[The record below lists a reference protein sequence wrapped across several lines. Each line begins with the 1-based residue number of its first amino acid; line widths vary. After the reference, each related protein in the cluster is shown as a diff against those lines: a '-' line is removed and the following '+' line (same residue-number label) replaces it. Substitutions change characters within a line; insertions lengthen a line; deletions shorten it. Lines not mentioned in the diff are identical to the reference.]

1 MTAGGSRKRC
11 PKCGAR
17 VKSGRLEAHI
27 RKMHR
32 GTPAYSTRNRTGMVV
47 AALAILAIIFVVAA
61 YFITRP
67 TGEEGDTGIG
77 VQETVH
83 KPGSGSEDLWTVYPS
98 GHASAGKTVAFPSW
112 VQEESASK
120 VLLVLT
126 HSEGCAPCVQQQ
138 GDIRAIM
145 GDPAFQTTVNYI
157 DLLSGGTD
165 QRAQDCFDNLDP
177 EGKENYIPL
186 TIIIARD
193 SSGKYVWHSWE
204 GVTGKANLECWLR
217 DAMYYRNN
225 GVGA

>member
-1 MTAGGSRKRC
+1 MTADGRRKRC

-17 VKSGRLEAHI
+17 VKSGRLEAHL
-27 RKMHR
+27 RTVHR
-32 GTPAYSTRNRTGMVV
+32 SKSTHSTRNRTGMVA
-47 AALAILAIIFVVAA
+47 AALTITAIIIVVVA

-67 TGEEGDTGIG
+67 IGEEGDTGIG

-83 KPGSGSEDLWTVYPS
+83 NPGSGSEDFWTVYPS
-98 GHASAGKTVAFPSW
+98 GHASEGKTVPFPSW
-112 VQEESASK
+112 VQGESASK

-126 HSEGCAPCVQQQ
+126 HSEGCSPCVQQQ

-165 QRAQDCFDNLDP
+165 QRAQDCFDILDP

-186 TIIIARD
+186 TTIVARD

-204 GVTGKANLECWLR
+204 GVTGKANLEGWLK
-217 DAMYYRNN
+217 DAMYYRIN